1 MDKLKTFPR
10 ENHEKKQLEEI
21 AHLYFSAPAPSS
33 EAPTEPERSFEGLS
47 PSPRALFVHCA
58 AGRPEGGVS
67 TWFLFNLAVML
78 KILNGPVLLIG
89 SQHAYEKRFLFG
101 FRPDRERLRVKDG
114 PQAPSGSFGP
124 MGLCLLDGRVLWRG
138 LADERDV
145 YPVDPMAGGQIGF
158 RYILS
163 DEAPSGGVF
172 RSLPSLVLLLVTPTT
187 TTPAFLESAMGTEDD
202 LFPGHAGIVVA
213 GAGCTEEADA
223 LYVYWRDRLRQR
235 CERDLAVENFGVL
248 PSANVPRL
256 RDSRPPPEDRIGRLR
271 WNERAIRDASLSDVG
286 TSGVGVL
293 EEPESA
299 RARFCQTA
307 ASLIR
312 KKRSELVHGIA
323 R

>member
-1 MDKLKTFPR
+1 MDKLSVFP
-10 ENHEKKQLEEI
+10 EKNQEKKQLEEI
-21 AHLYFSAPAPSS
+21 AHLYFSAPASPS
-33 EAPTEPERSFEGLS
+33 EAPTVPERSFEAL
-47 PSPRALFVHCA
+47 PTLPRALFVHCA

-114 PQAPSGSFGP
+114 PHVPSGSFGP

-138 LADERDV
+138 LEDERDV
-145 YPVDPMAGGQIGF
+145 YPVDPMAGGQAGF

-172 RSLPSLVLLLVTPTT
+172 RSSPSLLLLLVTPTT
-187 TTPAFLESAMGTEDD
+187 TTPAFMESAMGTEDD

-213 GAGCTEEADA
+213 GAGCKEEADA
-223 LYVYWRDRLRQR
+223 LYAYWRDRLKER
-235 CERDLAVENFGVL
+235 CERELAVENW
-248 PSANVPRL
+248 
-256 RDSRPPPEDRIGRLR
+256 GRLN
-271 WNERAIRDASLSDVG
+271 WNEGDPQDVSLSDVG
-286 TSGVGVL
+286 PSGVGVL
-293 EEPESA
+293 EDPESA
-299 RARFCQTA
+299 RAKFCQTA

-312 KKRSELVHGIA
+312 KKRKELVHGSA
-323 R
+323 